1 MAQSNSFYRSVDN
14 WISWDGGRVGDTIHN
29 GGCIGIETYGVLLS
43 NINLAANWKEI
54 FMKFGSSQIFLS

>member
-1 MAQSNSFYRSVDN
+1 M
-14 WISWDGGRVGDTIHN
+14 GDTIHN